1 MLPLKKTGRGK
12 RQAGQT
18 SLEVIGIAVVLV
30 VLLLLV
36 LITTYSRNMETQRLL
51 ETSENSIQCSEMS
64 ATIARMYSNRATTY
78 EALHLAT
85 GANLNRVEGK
95 PGGIK
100 VGKIACSYIGGIEY
114 NNDSPPPDVIY
125 DTDASGISLSVGNWC
140 FEKHPDTN
148 VVVSQ
153 GECD

>member
-1 MLPLKKTGRGK
+1 MLLLKKTVRGK
-12 RQAGQT
+12 RQAGQVP
-18 SLEVIGIAVVLV
+18 LEIIGIAVVLV

-36 LITTYSRNMETQRLL
+36 LVTTYNKNMETQRLL

-64 ATIARMYSNRATTY
+64 TTIARVHSNRATTQETAY
-78 EALHLAT
+78 LAT
-85 GANLNRVEGK
+85 GADLNRVEGK

-100 VGKIACSYIGGIEY
+100 VGKVSCRYIGGIEK
-114 NNDSPPPDVIY
+114 STGEL
-125 DTDASGISLSVGNWC
+125 DTDPDGTGTLGIALSVGNWC

-153 GECD
+153 GECA

>member
-1 MLPLKKTGRGK
+1 MRLLKRTGRGK

-36 LITTYSRNMETQRLL
+36 LVTTYSRNMETQRIL

-64 ATIARMYSNRATTY
+64 ATIARVYSNRATTY

-85 GANLNRVEGK
+85 GADLNRVEGK
-95 PGGIK
+95 PGRIK
-100 VGKIACSYIGGIEY
+100 VGKVSCSYIGGVEK
-114 NNDSPPPDVIY
+114 STGEL
-125 DTDASGISLSVGNWC
+125 DTDPDGAGTVGIALGFGNWC
-140 FEKHPDTN
+140 FEKQPDTN
-148 VVVSQ
+148 VVVGQ